1 MKLPVSVSN
10 SGNNIID
17 FLPVFKMLN
26 SELTAIG
33 QSLELIC
40 VGGYVMQFHGY
51 RGTVD
56 VDAFF
61 ESNAAIDIAIR
72 KVGDEFNINSPD
84 ELWLNNS
91 VASKN
96 PTPPTQYR
104 ELVHEYSHLVVMK
117 VELKYLLGMKLESE
131 RVQDI
136 HDVAT
141 ILKDNNDKQP
151 IELLAELKN
160 MGFNID
166 IAVLL
171 DAYERAYGM
180 AWLEQFYIYNESEL
194 QELF

>member
-1 MKLPVSVSN
+1 MKRPMSISYR
-10 SGNNIID
+10 GNNVID
-17 FLPVFKMLN
+17 FLPIFKRLN
-26 SELTAIG
+26 SELIAIG

-61 ESNAAIDIAIR
+61 ESSVAIDIAIR

-96 PTPPTQYR
+96 STPPPQYR

-117 VELKYLLGMKLESE
+117 VKLKYLLGMKLDSE

-136 HDVAT
+136 RDVAI
-141 ILKDNNDKQP
+141 ILKDNDYKQP
-151 IELLAELKN
+151 FELFAELKN

-171 DAYERAYGM
+171 DAYEQAYGM
-180 AWLEQFYIYNESEL
+180 AWLEQFYIDNESEL
-194 QELF
+194 QKLF

>member
-1 MKLPVSVSN
+1 MNISYR
-10 SGNNIID
+10 GNNVID
-17 FLPVFKMLN
+17 FTPIFKRLN
-26 SELTAIG
+26 SELIDIG

-61 ESNAAIDIAIR
+61 ESNIAIDIAIR

-96 PTPPTQYR
+96 PTPPPQYR

-117 VELKYLLGMKLESE
+117 VKLKYLLGMKLDSE

-136 HDVAT
+136 RDVAI
-141 ILKDNNDKQP
+141 ILKDTDDKQP
-151 IELLAELKN
+151 LELFTELKH
-160 MGFNID
+160 MDFDID

-171 DAYERAYGM
+171 DAYEQAYGM
-180 AWLEQFYIYNESEL
+180 AWLEQFYIDNESEL

>member
-1 MKLPVSVSN
+1 MKQSMSMSYDSNNVIDYLP
-10 SGNNIID
+10 I
-17 FLPVFKMLN
+17 FKRLN
-26 SELTAIG
+26 SELTAIDK
-33 QSLELIC
+33 SLELIC
-40 VGGYVMQFHGY
+40 VGGYVMQLHGY

-61 ESNAAIDIAIR
+61 ESSMAIDIAIK

-96 PTPPTQYR
+96 PTPPSQYR
-104 ELVHEYSHLVVMK
+104 EVVHEFSHLVVMK
-117 VELKYLLGMKLESE
+117 VELKYLLGMKFDSE

-136 HDVAT
+136 RDVAI
-141 ILKDNNDKQP
+141 ILKDKSDKQP
-151 IELLAELKN
+151 FELFAELKN

-171 DAYERAYGM
+171 DAYEQAYGM
-180 AWLEQFYIYNESEL
+180 AWLEQFYVDNESEL